1 MGGHTLNL
9 LIPLMVIIPII
20 CALFLNLLHKKDRTI
35 KTIAILLALAL
46 PALPLLAN
54 YGLHY
59 FGGYAPLVENSN
71 LTSNL
76 PTLITGSAVYL
87 FHPAITYSFES
98 AQKLFIFVL
107 GLVALLTVFTS
118 LSESRRPSGVYGYMM
133 FMGVAA
139 ITAII
144 LTDDIFNL
152 YVFFEIAALATVGM
166 VLVSDI
172 KGNYETALKYM
183 IFGGIA
189 APLLL
194 LGVAILL
201 GVTGNVNI
209 TDIIYS
215 LKHGLVNPQ
224 NPVLLMACGL
234 IIFGWLYG
242 SGLPPFHTIKSAI
255 YSKALPNGAALIQ
268 AFSVLTFVA
277 LGIIILRI
285 FSYLPFSQ
293 QVILGVSLLAMI
305 LGITMAILQT
315 DIKRMI
321 GFLAVGELGYIGV
334 GIGLGTVYGI
344 TAGLFQAVNE
354 VIITAFL
361 FLGFGTILYQ
371 TGVTEIRQLG
381 GLMIQNP
388 LVSLLVLLAGFAMA
402 GVPPLNAFQSKLML
416 IQSSIQAG
424 LPELGVIMILLSIVT
439 FMTFMKA
446 FHAVY
451 LRPRPIELEIKNEKI
466 PKATIISLLVL
477 LIACLILGLYPQ
489 LAINYLKPLAL
500 NLAGGMP

>member
-1 MGGHTLNL
+1 MNL
-9 LIPLMVIIPII
+9 LIPLMVIVPII
-20 CALFLNLLHKKDRTI
+20 CALFLNLLHHKDRTI
-35 KTIAILLALAL
+35 KVVTVLLALTL

-59 FGGYAPLVENSN
+59 FGGYAPLVENPTLSA
-71 LTSNL
+71 NL
-76 PTLITGSAVYL
+76 PSLITGTAL
-87 FHPAITYSFES
+87 NTFHPAITYSFQS
-98 AQKLFIFVL
+98 AQQLFVFIF
-107 GLVALLTVFTS
+107 GLVALLAIFTS
-118 LSESRRPSGVYGYMM
+118 LFETRRPSGVYAYMM

-139 ITAII
+139 VTAVL

-152 YVFFEIAALATVGM
+152 YVFFEIAALATVGI
-166 VLVSDI
+166 VLVSNI

-183 IFGGIA
+183 IIGGIA

-194 LGVAILL
+194 LGVALIL

-215 LKHGLVNPQ
+215 LKSGLVDPQ

-255 YSKALPNGAALIQ
+255 YSKALPSGAALIQ
-268 AFSVLTFVA
+268 AFSVFTLVA

-293 QVILGVSLLAMI
+293 WVILGVSILAMI

-315 DIKRMI
+315 DLKRMI

-334 GIGLGTVYGI
+334 GLGLGTAFGI

-354 VIITAFL
+354 VMITALL
-361 FLGFGTILYQ
+361 FLGFGVVLYQ
-371 TGVTEIRQLG
+371 TGISDTRKLG
-381 GLMIQNP
+381 GMMVKNP
-388 LVSLLVLLAGFAMA
+388 LVALLVLLAGLAMA

-416 IQSSIQAG
+416 IQSSITAG

-451 LRPRPIELEIKNEKI
+451 LRPMPADLVIKHEKI
-466 PKATIISLLVL
+466 PKATIISMVVLLVV
-477 LIACLILGLYPQ
+477 CLIFGLFPQ
-489 LAINYLKPLAL
+489 IATNFLQPLAT
-500 NLAGGMP
+500 NLAGGII

>member
-1 MGGHTLNL
+1 LNF
-9 LIPLMVIIPII
+9 LIALMVIVPIL

-35 KTIAILLALAL
+35 KVVTVLLALTL

-59 FGGYAPLVENSN
+59 FGGYVPLVENPTLAN
-71 LTSNL
+71 NL
-76 PTLITGSAVYL
+76 PPLITDTAL
-87 FHPAITYSFES
+87 NTFHPAITYSFQS
-98 AQKLFIFVL
+98 AQQLFVFIF
-107 GLVALLTVFTS
+107 GLVALLAIFVSVFET
-118 LSESRRPSGVYGYMM
+118 RRPSGVYAYMM

-139 ITAII
+139 VTAVI

-152 YVFFEIAALATVGM
+152 YVFFEIAALATVGI
-166 VLVSDI
+166 VLVSNV

-183 IFGGIA
+183 IIGSIV

-194 LGVAILL
+194 LGIALLL

-215 LKHGLVNPQ
+215 IKNGLVDPQ
-224 NPVLLMACGL
+224 NPVILMACAL
-234 IIFGWLYG
+234 IVFGWLYG

-255 YSKALPNGAALIQ
+255 YSKALPSGAALMQ
-268 AFSVLTFVA
+268 AFSVFIFVA
-277 LGIIILRI
+277 MGIIILRI

-293 QVILGVSLLAMI
+293 WVILGVSLMAMI

-315 DIKRMI
+315 DLKRMI
-321 GFLAVGELGYIGV
+321 GFLAVGELGYIG
-334 GIGLGTVYGI
+334 IGLGLSTAYGI

-354 VIITAFL
+354 AMITAIL
-361 FLGFGTILYQ
+361 FLGFGVVLYQ
-371 TGVTEIRQLG
+371 TGISDTRKLG
-381 GLMIQNP
+381 GMMVKTP
-388 LVSLLVLLAGFAMA
+388 LVAFLVLLGGFAMA
-402 GVPPLNAFQSKLML
+402 GVPLLNAFQSKLML
-416 IQSSIQAG
+416 IQGSIKAG

-451 LRPRPIELEIKNEKI
+451 LRPMPDELVIKHEKI
-466 PKATIISLLVL
+466 PKATIIAMLVL
-477 LIACLILGLYPQ
+477 LGVCLIFGLFPQ
-489 LAINYLKPLAL
+489 VATSYLQPLATS
-500 NLAGGMP
+500 LAGGIL